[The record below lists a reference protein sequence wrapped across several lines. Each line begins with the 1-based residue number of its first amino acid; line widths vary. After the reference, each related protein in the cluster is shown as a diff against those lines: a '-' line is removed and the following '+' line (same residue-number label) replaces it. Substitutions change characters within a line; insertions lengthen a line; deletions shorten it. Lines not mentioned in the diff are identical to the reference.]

1 MALLLPPTFRS
12 FLISFSF
19 FLIRDFTA
27 LTFLVLVFPF
37 ELTFL
42 LKCSVSL
49 FSFVKRWIAMELK
62 ERRDRLD
69 DWFLTI
75 ILPLQTDE
83 SGDKLR
89 VVTVDILETF
99 VDQSLQTCIS
109 RLPG

>member
-1 MALLLPPTFRS
+1 
-12 FLISFSF
+12 
-19 FLIRDFTA
+19 
-27 LTFLVLVFPF
+27 
-37 ELTFL
+37 
-42 LKCSVSL
+42 
-49 FSFVKRWIAMELK
+49 MELK

-75 ILPLQTDE
+75 VLPLQTDE